1 VTILLASDWSDPF
14 LRNII
19 IIIIIISILLN
30 QTTHIKVITSSL
42 KKAVIN
48 PSREKN
54 IFYSVKG
61 D

>member
-1 VTILLASDWSDPF
+1 VTVLLASDWSDPL

-19 IIIIIISILLN
+19 IIIIIIIILLN

-42 KKAVIN
+42 KTVIN
-48 PSREKN
+48 PSRKKN